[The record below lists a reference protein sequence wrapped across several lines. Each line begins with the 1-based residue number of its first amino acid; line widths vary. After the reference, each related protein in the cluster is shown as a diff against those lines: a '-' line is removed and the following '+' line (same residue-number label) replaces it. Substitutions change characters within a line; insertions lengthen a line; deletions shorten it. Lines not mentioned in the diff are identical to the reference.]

1 MDLGLKMK
9 RMKEM
14 KYFSKY
20 KILWTSI
27 NSGIEDASPKDQ
39 QKFSFFED
47 PFNYDSDIDYEDEYK
62 ALNKFAKEM
71 N

>member
-1 MDLGLKMK
+1 MK
-9 RMKEM
+9 NKTPRINQDNF
-14 KYFSKY
+14 FSKY